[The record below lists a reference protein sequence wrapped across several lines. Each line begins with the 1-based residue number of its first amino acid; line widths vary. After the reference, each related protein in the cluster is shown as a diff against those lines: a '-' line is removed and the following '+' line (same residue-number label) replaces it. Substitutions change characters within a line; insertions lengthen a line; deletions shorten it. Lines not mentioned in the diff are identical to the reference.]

1 MSDQPNSVLEE
12 LTRER
17 TNITI
22 VGATSVGKSL
32 LAYVLARRTYVA
44 QPNTEVYFLDA
55 DHSSETVPQLPG
67 WQVVDVQAQAG
78 APLSQPLT
86 SRAVV
91 FLLRDLP
98 TGSQA
103 QTASQVVDFIKQ
115 QAVEYPRRRLVIFDD
130 LPLDEQV
137 LKSLYADA
145 SNLNLSLVVLSQTFY
160 AYSPTL
166 LETVLR
172 STSKYLLLGHRGWG
186 YLDLPDNRAR
196 LGLSEAHL
204 SRLHEA
210 QQGEGLLVSDGT
222 VQPFH
227 LLLEAGELATLVQPT
242 TQQLTDRH
250 AAMLKAAEERFGT
263 DNAPRLQTILSQ
275 AILTLLTYRPIA
287 TLATAHRL
295 LLDNDYRTEV
305 LGGNVLAGE
314 PAANL
319 TVGQLR
325 TWWETVFP
333 LVRREDWNALT
344 LILDRL
350 SV

>member
-1 MSDQPNSVLEE
+1 MSDLPDLDLKE

-17 TNITI
+17 SNITI
-22 VGATSVGKSL
+22 VGATSSGRSL
-32 LAYVLARRTYVA
+32 LAYALASCTYNS
-44 QPNTEVYFLDA
+44 QPETEVYFLDI
-55 DHSSETVPQLPG
+55 DHSPKDVPQLPG
-67 WQVVDVQAQAG
+67 WQVVDVAAQAG
-78 APLSQPLT
+78 VPLSQPLT
-86 SRAVV
+86 SRAVI

-98 TGSQA
+98 VSEQA
-103 QTASQVVDFIKQ
+103 QAATQVVNFIKQ
-115 QAVEYPRRRLVIFDD
+115 QAVEYPRRRLVIFD
-130 LPLDEQV
+130 
-137 LKSLYADA
+137 
-145 SNLNLSLVVLSQTFY
+145 NLNLSLVVLSQTFY
-160 AYSPTL
+160 AYSPML

-172 STSKYLLLGHRGWG
+172 STDTYLLLGHRGWG
-186 YLDLPDNRAR
+186 YLDLQDNRAQ

-210 QQGEGLLVSDGT
+210 QRGEGLQVSDGT

-227 LLLEAGELATLVQPT
+227 LVLEVSELATLVQSAP
-242 TQQLTDRH
+242 QQLVDRH
-250 AAMLKAAEERFGT
+250 ANMLKAAEEWLGT
-263 DNAPRLQTILSQ
+263 DNTPRLQNILNQ

-287 TLATAHRL
+287 TLATVHRL
-295 LLDNDYRTEV
+295 LTDNDYRTEV

-319 TVGQLR
+319 AVGQLR

-333 LVRREDWNALT
+333 LVRQEDWNTLT